1 MTEFRHVPNAAPD
14 YEAFVASSHQAAAAA
29 GGDTVA
35 TPFTSSS
42 ERTRPRLEVEV
53 RSWLLQ
59 SVQLVMKTWP
69 PGSTQCPVSLRG
81 QSERDFSVY
90 VGTGEPSLVAT
101 QDVGG
106 GGGGG
111 GERERERERER
122 EIEGESVSEHNIC
135 TLEYGR
141 SN

>member
-1 MTEFRHVPNAAPD
+1 MTDCESRHVPNATPD

-42 ERTRPRLEVEV
+42 ERTRLEVEV

-69 PGSTQCPVSLRG
+69 PGSAQCPVSLRG

-90 VGTGEPSLVAT
+90 VGTGEPNLVAT
-101 QDVGG
+101 
-106 GGGGG
+106 
-111 GERERERERER
+111 
-122 EIEGESVSEHNIC
+122 
-135 TLEYGR
+135 
-141 SN
+141 